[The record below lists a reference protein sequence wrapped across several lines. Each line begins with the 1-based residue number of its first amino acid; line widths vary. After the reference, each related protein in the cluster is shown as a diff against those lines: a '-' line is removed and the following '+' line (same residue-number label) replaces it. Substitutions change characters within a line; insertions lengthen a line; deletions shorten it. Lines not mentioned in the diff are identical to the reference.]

1 MSNLFELTI
10 YRIVKVA
17 FLQKVA
23 VNTAW
28 AQDLPEVYIL
38 MMFHKLLV
46 FLEV

>member
-1 MSNLFELTI
+1 MSNLFELPI
-10 YRIVKVA
+10 YRIIKVA

-23 VNTAW
+23 VNTER
-28 AQDLPEVYIL
+28 AQDLPEVYTL